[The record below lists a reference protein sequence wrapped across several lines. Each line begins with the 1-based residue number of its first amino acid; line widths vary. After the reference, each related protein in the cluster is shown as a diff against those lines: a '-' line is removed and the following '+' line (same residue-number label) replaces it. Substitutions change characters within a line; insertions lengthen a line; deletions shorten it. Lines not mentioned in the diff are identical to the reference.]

1 MNFSLKSF
9 VFLCVAVLFSACS
22 SSNESDKPYK
32 ETEISAAE
40 KLQIE
45 AWNDLSPMAQKILGS
60 YKGIIRD
67 KSWGQQIET
76 IQESLEKSENQP
88 DNGVSFTNYLDD
100 SDLNFVDISYTGKE
114 GRLNAIK
121 FDVFLEEKAEV
132 SSLKTEL
139 VTFLNKKFSKP
150 KDINALKTSWSYEKT
165 QIVLEDVSTSKD
177 PGLQLI
183 FTEKP

>member
-1 MNFSLKSF
+1 MNIRLKSY
-9 VFLCVAVLFSACS
+9 VFLCIVVILSACS

-45 AWNDLSPMAQKILGS
+45 AWSELSPTAQKILGS
-60 YKGIIRD
+60 YKGIVRN
-67 KSWGQQIET
+67 KTWGQEMTT
-76 IQESLEKSENQP
+76 IKESLEKSENQP
-88 DNGVSFTNYLDD
+88 ADGVSFTYYLDD
-100 SDLNFVDISYTGKE
+100 TDLNFVDISYTGKN

-121 FDVFLEEKAEV
+121 FDVFLEETNDV
-132 SSLKTEL
+132 SSLKAEL
-139 VTFLNKKFSKP
+139 VSFLNKKFSKSTEIDP
-150 KDINALKTSWSYEKT
+150 QKVTWKYEKT